1 MSEYIQVSTSVDDK
15 LKAQDIAAILVERHL
30 AACVQIVG
38 PIHSVYRWQGKVES
52 SVEFLCHVKTRQEL
66 YDNVEAAIREQHP
79 YDEPEIVGTEII
91 AGSDSYLQ
99 WINQETTDAQV

>member
-30 AACVQIVG
+30 AACVQI
-38 PIHSVYRWQGKVES
+38 VES

-79 YDEPEIVGTEII
+79 YDEPEIVGTEIV
-91 AGSDSYLQ
+91 AGSDSYLK